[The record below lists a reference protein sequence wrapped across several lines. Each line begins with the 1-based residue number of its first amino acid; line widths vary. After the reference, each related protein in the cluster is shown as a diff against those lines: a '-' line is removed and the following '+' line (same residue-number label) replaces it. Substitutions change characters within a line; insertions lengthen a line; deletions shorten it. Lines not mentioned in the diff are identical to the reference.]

1 MTTVRRYAPA
11 MEVPK
16 PALSSPASAAIG
28 DLSARRAAAALDK
41 PRARVHVCPF
51 LIAESGDWRLGVP
64 TREHRCAALV
74 PLASLTF
81 EKQARLCLTAA
92 HEACA
97 TYGAALAAREERTG
111 GAIALERAGRWSFV
125 LTTPLI
131 EDAGGVRSRVGGILA
146 DRRRWPVVPLVV
158 LVATLFAFSISGARN
173 DRPVTAVAPPTQ
185 PGTGGNA
192 ARATTFTATPAIT
205 LVPATASPAPT
216 PTSTPAPTP
225 SPSVAPTPKPT
236 PAYRTT
242 YRVKYGDTLSG
253 IAATFH
259 TTVLAIE
266 RLNGITDP
274 TLLRVGQVLKIP

>member
-1 MTTVRRYAPA
+1 

-16 PALSSPASAAIG
+16 PAVSSPAAAAIA
-28 DLSARRAAAALDK
+28 DRRARRATAAVEQRPAG
-41 PRARVHVCPF
+41 VHVCPF
-51 LIAESGDWRLGVP
+51 LIAESGDWRLAEP

-74 PLASLTF
+74 PLASLTI
-81 EKQARLCLTAA
+81 EKQARLCLTAT
-92 HEACA
+92 HDTCA

-111 GAIALERAGRWSFV
+111 GAIALERASRWSFA

-131 EDAGGVRSRVGGILA
+131 EEAGGVRSRVGGILS
-146 DRRRWPVVPLVV
+146 DRRRWPAVPVVI
-158 LVATLFAFSISGARN
+158 LVATLLALGVPGLRN
-173 DRPVTAVAPPTQ
+173 DRPATAVAPPTQ
-185 PGTGGNA
+185 PGTGANA
-192 ARATTFTATPAIT
+192 PAMTFTAAPVIT
-205 LVPATASPAPT
+205 EAPATPSPAPT
-216 PTSTPAPTP
+216 PTSTPVATPRPT
-225 SPSVAPTPKPT
+225 VAPTPKPT
-236 PAYRTT
+236 PAYRT